1 MTLFIQNGNK
11 LSHFISTLDENESVH
26 FNGITTICENA
37 FTSSNDVK
45 SIFFDENLKCI
56 NKSAFEDSES
66 LKFFAV
72 EKLQN
77 QKLQNQKHKK
87 QKIQKNEIYNLKEV
101 TVSLNSDS
109 FTIQTLA
116 FSGCKNLQTVIL
128 PSCKTLTIEKD
139 AFSGYESLRTFVCEC
154 DKISFT
160 ENPFEECPE
169 NLTFIVKQNSKLE
182 RFARENGYRFINA

>member
-11 LSHFISTLDENESVH
+11 LSHFISTLDKNESVH
-26 FNGITTICENA
+26 LNGITTVCENA
-37 FTSSNDVK
+37 FTSSNDLK

-66 LKFFAV
+66 LKFFCCGKAP
-72 EKLQN
+72 ESKAPES
-77 QKLQNQKHKK
+77 KDSE
-87 QKIQKNEIYNLKEV
+87 NEIYNLKEV

-139 AFSGYESLRTFVCEC
+139 AFLGCESLRTFVCEC

-182 RFARENGYRFINA
+182 RFARENGYRFINE

>member
-11 LSHFISTLDENESVH
+11 LSHFISTLDKNESVH
-26 FNGITTICENA
+26 LNGITTVCENA
-37 FTSSNDVK
+37 FTSSNDLK

-66 LKFFAV
+66 LKFFCCGKTPESKAP
-72 EKLQN
+72 E
-77 QKLQNQKHKK
+77 
-87 QKIQKNEIYNLKEV
+87 NEIYNLKEV

-139 AFSGYESLRTFVCEC
+139 AFSGCESLRTFVCEC